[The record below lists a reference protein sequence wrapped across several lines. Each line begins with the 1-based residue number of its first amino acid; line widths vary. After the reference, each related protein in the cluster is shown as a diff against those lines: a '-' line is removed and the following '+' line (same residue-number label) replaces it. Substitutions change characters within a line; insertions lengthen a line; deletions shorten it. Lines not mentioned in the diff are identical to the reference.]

1 MRGEGALTRGVAMG
15 MGRGRGEGMILKDNS
30 EVKWIGCNAWIRGEK
45 KVGLKT

>member
-1 MRGEGALTRGVAMG
+1 MRGEGALTSGVA

-30 EVKWIGCNAWIRGEK
+30 EVKWIGCNAWIREEK